1 NPANPDIHRR
11 TTAQEIWEDT
21 DGRVDVV
28 VSGVGTGGT
37 VTGVGEVLKQKKPSV
52 HIVALEPVTSQVLA
66 GGEPGP
72 HRLQGLGA
80 GFVPEVLN
88 RGVIDEIIA
97 VTEEDAARMNREI
110 TRKEGIPIGISSGAA
125 AWAAV
130 EIAKRPEMAGK
141 LIVAVM
147 PSASERYLSAWIY
160 NDIDLESDSID
171 DLL

>member
-1 NPANPDIHRR
+1 
-11 TTAQEIWEDT
+11 
-21 DGRVDVV
+21 
-28 VSGVGTGGT
+28 
-37 VTGVGEVLKQKKPSV
+37 
-52 HIVALEPVTSQVLA
+52 
-66 GGEPGP
+66 
-72 HRLQGLGA
+72 
-80 GFVPEVLN
+80 
-88 RGVIDEIIA
+88 
-97 VTEEDAARMNREI
+97 
-110 TRKEGIPIGISSGAA
+110 GAA